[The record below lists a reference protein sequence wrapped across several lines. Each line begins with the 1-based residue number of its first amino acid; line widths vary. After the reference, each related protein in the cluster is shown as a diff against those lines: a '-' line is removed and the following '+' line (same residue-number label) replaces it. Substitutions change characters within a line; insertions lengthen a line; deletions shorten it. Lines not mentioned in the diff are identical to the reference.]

1 MKEIIKA
8 VIRQITQETRRLID
22 TKTKTNE
29 QILVNS
35 PRRSGESLPKI
46 P

>member
-1 MKEIIKA
+1 MKEILDAIIA
-8 VIRQITQETRRLID
+8 QIMRETRKLID